1 MGAPVPTSA
10 HILPH
15 AAKRPVVLLQL
26 APAAPSPARNDRELG
41 EALRQPDGARDR
53 RDHDR
58 SVHRD
63 EIAAEAARRPDRAA
77 LRVARARALVA
88 LLGRS
93 RAMSVRSATIA
104 GPLRVLCL
112 HGKGG
117 SAREFA
123 ERTKFVSEL
132 LPPGEVELVCVDAP
146 HSLGE
151 GRGFAWWSQ
160 APDGAR
166 SYEAERFVGAD
177 ESLAAIRTAWTDQP
191 FDALLGHSQGA
202 MLAAMVVAGC
212 AGDAVRPRA
221 AIMTGAAWPRPFGD
235 ALRALS
241 SAKIEEA
248 GYVMRWPDLTRDEMV
263 VLLDEP
269 SVEAAGE
276 HERQAGPEATAG

>member
-1 MGAPVPTSA
+1 MTMLR
-10 HILPH
+10 ILP
-15 AAKRPVVLLQL
+15 
-26 APAAPSPARNDRELG
+26 
-41 EALRQPDGARDR
+41 
-53 RDHDR
+53 
-58 SVHRD
+58 
-63 EIAAEAARRPDRAA
+63 
-77 LRVARARALVA
+77 LVA

-93 RAMSVRSATIA
+93 RAMSVRSATTA

-235 ALRALS
+235 ALRAL
-241 SAKIEEA
+241 AARDGATIPPTLHVLGRADGINPPEMGLEVAECCGAEA
-248 GYVMRWPDLTRDEMV
+248 LVHWHDGGHIV
-263 VLLDEP
+263 P
-269 SVEAAGE
+269 SDAASCE
-276 HERQAGPEATAG
+276 VFRAFLARITERPEG